1 MASTRK
7 SHGGNGR
14 GNGVTP
20 MAGFTRLTDEMAGG
34 ALLQVR
40 GLGGAVED
48 MNEIVASLS
57 ETAAQAES
65 ARTSSDGLT
74 SSVNELAASIEQ
86 VSANT
91 NSLASSV
98 AETAAS
104 AQESASSIQ
113 SVVSTAQEMATAAQQ
128 VAIS

>member
-7 SHGGNGR
+7 SNGPNGR
-14 GNGVTP
+14 GNGAGS
-20 MAGFTRLTDEMAGG
+20 MAGFSRLADEMAGG

-40 GLGGAVED
+40 GLESATDD

-57 ETAAQAES
+57 ETASQAES
-65 ARTSSDGLT
+65 ARMSSDGLV
-74 SSVNELAASIEQ
+74 SSVNEIAASIEQ

-98 AETAAS
+98 AETA
-104 AQESASSIQ
+104 
-113 SVVSTAQEMATAAQQ
+113 
-128 VAIS
+128 